1 MKYIKGVGAILS
13 GAAVLALSCGA
24 AFAVPLKSLTYTF
37 SVPSGSTNWSSS
49 IGLQKFSHS
58 MGTLQSVEVDLAAS
72 VTGSLNVAN
81 TQTFS
86 NVTSGAKSAIASTA
100 GFTTAAHTTHCT
112 AASTSCSIWNIT
124 YTSAPPATIPTSTIH
139 SNLSAQITLHL
150 GPTSLGAAPTVSE
163 TDVLSAGPG
172 YSPGSYNFVKQYS
185 GAVITKAAALAKTI
199 SSAGII
205 SPNVVPSPSGPFLT
219 SPCNDVFGSCTV
231 GSAGYVTGVSH
242 SGLLASAS
250 NSAFYTTPANLAF
263 FYGNSVVILPI
274 DAVGAS
280 SHDGG
285 ANVTFEST
293 AFAAAGVN
301 VIYTY
306 IPAPE
311 PMTLALF
318 GAGLAITGLRRTR
331 KSKKSK
337 R

>member
-1 MKYIKGVGAILS
+1 MKSIRGVGALLS
-13 GAAVLALSCGA
+13 GVAALALCGGVA
-24 AFAVPLKSLTYTF
+24 LAGPVQTLSYTY

-58 MGTLQSVEVDLAAS
+58 LGTLQSVEVDLAAS
-72 VTGSLNVAN
+72 VTGSLQVAD

-86 NVTSGAKSAIASTA
+86 NVTSAAKSATASTA

-124 YTSAPPATIPTSTIH
+124 YTSAPPSTIPTNTIH

-150 GPTSLGAAPTVSE
+150 GPTSLGATPTVNE
-163 TDVLSAGPG
+163 TDVLQAGPG
-172 YSPGSYNFVKQYS
+172 YSPGTYNFVKQYS

-199 SSAGII
+199 SSSGIA
-205 SPNVVPSPSGPFLT
+205 SPGVVPSPSGPFLT

-231 GSAGYVTGVSH
+231 GAASYITGVSH

-250 NSAFYTTPANLAF
+250 NSAFYTTPVNLAF
-263 FYGNSVVILPI
+263 FYGNSVVMLPI

-301 VIYTY
+301 VIYTF

-318 GAGLAITGLRRTR
+318 GAGLAITGLRRVR
-331 KSKKSK
+331 KSKQ
-337 R
+337 